1 MVMVPPFSV
10 FLQIGV
16 VFSGMGMASA
26 AGALPDP
33 FPHRSDTIES
43 FESDRAVENLN
54 VFGHVFHP
62 TSTSAMSRLPGRISF
77 SEQEEPP
84 RSETNRA
91 MWNGVSLHQMG
102 RAVAVQESPIRG
114 SVRNNDVDVQH
125 RRLLQY
131 PLPAGTT
138 AVSSP
143 RGVYCSILSSPAR
156 LEEQHEQRT
165 PSLHLHLQNKYDP
178 QPSSL
183 LNPTGL

>member
-1 MVMVPPFSV
+1 MVMVPPCSV

-125 RRLLQY
+125 RRLQY
-131 PLPAGTT
+131 PLPAAPTGTT
-138 AVSSP
+138 GRTTRTAHSFSAPPPPEQIRSSTIESFESDRAV
-143 RGVYCSILSSPAR
+143 
-156 LEEQHEQRT
+156 T
-165 PSLHLHLQNKYDP
+165 NLQ
-178 QPSSL
+178 L
-183 LNPTGL
+183 TM